1 MRITQKEESF
11 VFDPYEF
18 CVNCLLNYHIQSQAA
33 RCGNFGEGPQ
43 HVRIT

>member
-1 MRITQKEESF
+1 MRITQKEGSF

-18 CVNCLLNYHIQSQAA
+18 VNFLLNYHIQSQAA